1 MFSIDDIELE
11 KVVTLKHFVK
21 CFLVEV
27 AAEDGWQS
35 HWTYVQ
41 RLIEESFEDVG

>member
-1 MFSIDDIELE
+1 MFSIYDIELDE
-11 KVVTLKHFVK
+11 VVTLEHFVK

-41 RLIEESFEDVG
+41 RLIDESLEDVG